1 MRIGNAADTFG
12 QEIAQNR
19 ADIKKGI
26 LKQFHR
32 NQNKLR
38 GIFIG
43 LQDHLT
49 ENDILGRGRNIFCQE
64 LADVRGIVHRWPG
77 NVVSRWSREKARGF
91 AHPAKSLQRLF
102 QFLTEALWYQIT
114 AAGTTPDCLG
124 TEFIRKF
131 RGSNDRAFG
140 RHDLPLFRVET
151 IETEPDPLL
160 ESPGFGLLALFK
172 IHRASRTP
180 GFESRW
186 RLGIRRENH
195 RALGRFDLFAALD
208 LPRNLLHLVI
218 EIIEFRVFFGTELA
232 AAAFLFG

>member
-49 ENDILGRGRNIFCQE
+49 ENDILGRSWNIFRQQFS
-64 LADVRGIVHRWPG
+64 DIGRIVYRWPG

-91 AHPAKSLQRLF
+91 AHPAKSLQR
-102 QFLTEALWYQIT
+102 FL
-114 AAGTTPDCLG
+114 D
-124 TEFIRKF
+124 RK
-131 RGSNDRAFG
+131 S
-140 RHDLPLFRVET
+140 T
-151 IETEPDPLL
+151 
-160 ESPGFGLLALFK
+160 
-172 IHRASRTP
+172 
-180 GFESRW
+180 
-186 RLGIRRENH
+186 RLNSS
-195 RALGRFDLFAALD
+195 
-208 LPRNLLHLVI
+208 HL
-218 EIIEFRVFFGTELA
+218 
-232 AAAFLFG
+232 